1 MIRTLE
7 ECRTLAVSTAP
18 IGAEIW
24 FGILPAVL
32 PQANFRCASS
42 AEKQMSTEPNADD
55 WLMAGKVLYW
65 LQQGVKRRNKGKS
78 PPKVFGA
85 TQRMALDALIAI
97 SSRRYNVTVVTENYD
112 DFNAINYYCKFKL
125 MKGSEFLER
134 FEEKLK

>member
-42 AEKQMSTEPNADD
+42 AEKQMSTEPSGNSYRQKTT
-55 WLMAGKVLYW
+55 LLF
-65 LQQGVKRRNKGKS
+65 NKS
-78 PPKVFGA
+78 
-85 TQRMALDALIAI
+85 IAI
-97 SSRRYNVTVVTENYD
+97 SSY
-112 DFNAINYYCKFKL
+112 FIF
-125 MKGSEFLER
+125 
-134 FEEKLK
+134 

>member
-42 AEKQMSTEPNADD
+42 AEKQMSTEPR
-55 WLMAGKVLYW
+55 LISFIFVFVF
-65 LQQGVKRRNKGKS
+65 VKAMKMRMRMNYTRRMFVAVRVN
-78 PPKVFGA
+78 
-85 TQRMALDALIAI
+85 
-97 SSRRYNVTVVTENYD
+97 
-112 DFNAINYYCKFKL
+112 
-125 MKGSEFLER
+125 
-134 FEEKLK
+134 